1 MLHRFI
7 TIWNKTNLIKR
18 ISIGI
23 GIGVLLAI
31 IFPQAQDIG
40 LLSQIFVAVIID
52 PQSSGIAGNMIIGAL
67 VDLGADANKYGN

>member
-18 ISIGI
+18 ISFGI

-31 IFPQAQDIG
+31 IFPKHKPSDFWAKSS
-40 LLSQIFVAVIID
+40 LAASRLSLR
-52 PQSSGIAGNMIIGAL
+52 S
-67 VDLGADANKYGN
+67 